1 MSEEGKKKKLDN
13 LVYWTKGQSGNPNGR
28 PRKLVSIIKDLGYTK
43 TDVITTIEN
52 MMAMTLSELAE
63 IYKDEDSTILER
75 TVANA
80 MKKSLERGSLYSLEV
95 LISRVHG
102 QPKIETDN
110 TNKNI
115 EQPLFTPIKKENEN
129 GSS

>member
-1 MSEEGKKKKLDN
+1 MSEEGKKKRLDN

>member
-1 MSEEGKKKKLDN
+1 MSEEGKKKRLDN

-115 EQPLFTPIKKENEN
+115 EQPLFTPPSKEKQ
-129 GSS
+129 SD

>member
-1 MSEEGKKKKLDN
+1 MSEEGKKKRLDN

-115 EQPLFTPIKKENEN
+115 EQPLFTPPVKKEND
-129 GSS
+129 

>member
-1 MSEEGKKKKLDN
+1 MTMSEEGKKKRLDN

-115 EQPLFTPIKKENEN
+115 EQPLFTPPVKKEND
-129 GSS
+129 

>member
-1 MSEEGKKKKLDN
+1 MSEPKKNPLDN
-13 LVYWTKGQSGNPNGR
+13 LIYWQKGQSGNPNGR
-28 PRKLVSIIKDLGYTK
+28 PRKLVTTLKELGYSK
-43 TDVITTIEN
+43 QDIVITIEN
-52 MMAMTLSELAE
+52 MLSMTLEELKM
-63 IYKDEDSTILER
+63 IYMDESSTILER

-80 MKKSLERGSLYSLEV
+80 MRKSLERGSLYSLEV

-115 EQPLFTPIKKENEN
+115 EQPLFTPPKKEDE
-129 GSS
+129 

>member
-1 MSEEGKKKKLDN
+1 MEQKKNKEDN
-13 LVYWTKGQSGNPNGR
+13 LVYWQKGQSGNPNGR
-28 PRKLVSIIKDLGYTK
+28 PRKLVSTLKDLGYSK
-43 TDVITTIEN
+43 VDVVTTIEN
-52 MMAMTLSELAE
+52 MMAMTVNELKL
-63 IYKDEDSTILER
+63 IFTDEESTVLER

-80 MKKSLERGSLYSLEV
+80 LRKSLERGSLYSIET

-115 EQPLFTPIKKENEN
+115 EQPLFTPLKKE
-129 GSS
+129 SD